1 MAAKSS
7 LFTYNEET
15 IVRPISPSILT
26 ILLLNLQTS
35 KTDTKSVK
43 LNFGPGQNI
52 CFALK
57 DKTNW
62 LQTENGEKLINRQ
75 RLHFHTKLIKFG
87 DEQDRLR
94 ILS

>member
-57 DKTNW
+57 DKKIGYRPKMGKIDQSATTSFSYKVDQVW
-62 LQTENGEKLINRQ
+62 
-75 RLHFHTKLIKFG
+75 
-87 DEQDRLR
+87 
-94 ILS
+94 